1 MQFGFRFPAMGTLD
15 VEHEIDQ
22 GLTLGEVQFLAE
34 SITGYFNPF
43 GRDVHQFG
51 NLLAAQ
57 IQAQVGAQM

>member
-1 MQFGFRFPAMGTLD
+1 MGTLD

-22 GLTLGEVQFLAE
+22 ELTPGEVHILTEA
-34 SITGYFNPF
+34 ITGYFNPL

>member
-1 MQFGFRFPAMGTLD
+1 MGALD